1 MELDTTTLVLGI
13 LAFLVV
19 CVLIY
24 FFGKRSKSQSSSA
37 SFNAEPNLKCSGN
50 VCHV

>member
-24 FFGKRSKSQSSSA
+24 FFGKRSKLQTFSTST
-37 SFNAEPNLKCSGN
+37 EPNLKCSGN